1 MLDQPLSCDIV
12 IPVYDQAR
20 YTQACVE
27 SIFAHTLIP
36 FRLIIVDDASK
47 ERQTTDY
54 LEDLKR
60 HESARVLVLRL
71 EKNQGYVG
79 AVNHGL
85 EKTSAQ
91 FVVVMNNDTLVYP
104 GWLTEMIC
112 VAQKDPAIGLVNPQW
127 EVPKRFRGRL
137 DLYVARHVV
146 SQRGRFIETDWVRGF
161 CYLTKRCVIEK
172 IGGLDED
179 FAPAYYDDWDYSL
192 RAQAAGY
199 RCVCALGAFVFHIK
213 NATYAACAQ
222 QGQTSTLLEA
232 KGRLFYERW
241 GRPLK
246 MLVVDNGSFGDLS
259 ARLRRWLQGQNKITL
274 VSFTELEMRHTN
286 LKIVKVWRGFMTLAV
301 LWLLFQ
307 ESLHS
312 ALKRHHLVCMTAPGN
327 MFLRKDCRAVLISK
341 ENDLAIDK
349 KIEKLKF
356 S

>member
-1 MLDQPLSCDIV
+1 
-12 IPVYDQAR
+12 
-20 YTQACVE
+20 
-27 SIFAHTLIP
+27 
-36 FRLIIVDDASK
+36 
-47 ERQTTDY
+47 
-54 LEDLKR
+54 
-60 HESARVLVLRL
+60 
-71 EKNQGYVG
+71 
-79 AVNHGL
+79 
-85 EKTSAQ
+85 
-91 FVVVMNNDTLVYP
+91 
-104 GWLTEMIC
+104 
-112 VAQKDPAIGLVNPQW
+112 
-127 EVPKRFRGRL
+127 
-137 DLYVARHVV
+137 
-146 SQRGRFIETDWVRGF
+146 
-161 CYLTKRCVIEK
+161 VIEK

-246 MLVVDNGSFGDLS
+246 MLVVDNGSSGDLS